1 MIQSAMD
8 GLVLGI
14 GLGLIILGL
23 IGLYLGARMVWNDM
37 RGK

>member
-1 MIQSAMD
+1 MIQSVWD

-23 IGLYLGARMVWNDM
+23 GILYTGLRMAWYDW
-37 RGK
+37 RHR